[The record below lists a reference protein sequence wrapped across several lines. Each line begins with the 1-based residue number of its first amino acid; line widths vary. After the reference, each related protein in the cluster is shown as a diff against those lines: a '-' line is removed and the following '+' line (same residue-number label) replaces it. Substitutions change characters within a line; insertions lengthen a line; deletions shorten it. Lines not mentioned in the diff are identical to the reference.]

1 MKGEVAAK
9 KCEIIT
15 REGGSFRPNLQDAFK
30 KLPSWGRRSKRT
42 TVMEVK
48 TPNEEE
54 NRNTNVVKS
63 KNDNETREKTRH
75 LEDEMNKK
83 QALEMASNNGN
94 NTGTKAALRTGN
106 SENEKN
112 KKQLIKNADND
123 DNNTTSNALLSSS
136 STSTFYPSS
145 TKARNQMIYYN
156 PSSTISSTGVA
167 PRQNE
172 FLFEKALHQNDVNDL
187 NRLLIP
193 RKFAE
198 TYFPCLKITKD
209 MHKKETLVFFDHK
222 NIAWEMKFEFWEF
235 SQSYVLTRG
244 WKAFVNQYQLR
255 PNFTIRFYRPDQ
267 CQDKKHYAI
276 RYIVRVVNKA
286 IRLFGQNIHYLCLDD
301 VNDHNSI
308 NGGSSSGENGRNE
321 LDGQREIEEA
331 AINEDTGH

>member
-63 KNDNETREKTRH
+63 KNDNETREKTR
-75 LEDEMNKK
+75 
-83 QALEMASNNGN
+83 
-94 NTGTKAALRTGN
+94 N